1 MFHFRAKLIKHFNE
15 QYSKLYSESISP
27 LPVCMA
33 QICFLSTDAVIG
45 TVSSYYYLKYSMLA
59 CEEIDM
65 HLCPHEDSG
74 GLKKHILAL
83 FQHGRTEDRK

>member
-1 MFHFRAKLIKHFNE
+1 MSSTAE
-15 QYSKLYSESISP
+15 SVPDSKLYSESISP

-33 QICFLSTDAVIG
+33 QICFPSTDAVIG
-45 TVSSYYYLKYSMLA
+45 TVSSYYLKYSMLA

-65 HLCPHEDSG
+65 HLCPYEDSG